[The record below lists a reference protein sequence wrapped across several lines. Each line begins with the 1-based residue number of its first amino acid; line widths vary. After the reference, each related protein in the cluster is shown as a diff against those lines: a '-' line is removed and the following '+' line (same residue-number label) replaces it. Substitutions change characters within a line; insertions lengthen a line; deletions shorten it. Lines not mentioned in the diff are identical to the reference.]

1 MIEQLT
7 KSQVLACWQNAQMK
21 ENVFLLKS
29 DKAAVMVLV
38 RLCNIREKA

>member
-7 KSQVLACWQNAQMK
+7 KSQVLACWQNALMK

-29 DKAAVMVLV
+29 DKAADMVLV